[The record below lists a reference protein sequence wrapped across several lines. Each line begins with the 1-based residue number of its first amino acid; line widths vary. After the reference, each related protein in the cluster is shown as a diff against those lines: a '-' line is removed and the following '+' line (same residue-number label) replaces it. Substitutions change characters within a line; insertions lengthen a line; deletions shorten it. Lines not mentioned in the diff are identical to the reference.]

1 MNMRP
6 THLLTAILVAG
17 LAAMTA
23 RAAGAA
29 NPYAPLEFKPLGNHG
44 QALID
49 MEMVKHPELKLVA
62 IHVTLPGVPAGA
74 VKGPRYMMFS
84 SFGRIGQPDAAE
96 LLEFVQAKKERSRVA
111 ADIAP
116 GKPSYRVMSHPN
128 YKVQTPLLNS
138 AGDVIGFTVAVF
150 PYQEGA
156 DLKKYDAIAHSI
168 RDDFQQRIADKD
180 DLYKP
185 AM

>member
-1 MNMRP
+1 MHTKFIRLGAA
-6 THLLTAILVAG
+6 LLIAG
-17 LAAMTA
+17 LISKSGYSADVVNT
-23 RAAGAA
+23 
-29 NPYAPLEFKPLGNHG
+29 YAPLEFKPLGNHG

-49 MEMVKHPELKLVA
+49 MEMAKHPELKLVA
-62 IHVTLPGVPAGA
+62 MHVTLPGVPAGA
-74 VKGPRYMMFS
+74 PKGPRYMMFS
-84 SFGRIGQPDAAE
+84 SFGRIGQPDGEE
-96 LLEFVQAKKERSRVA
+96 LLEFVQAKQERSRVA
-111 ADIAP
+111 TDTPA
-116 GKPSYRVMSHPN
+116 GMPSYRVMSHPN

-156 DLKKYDAIAHSI
+156 DLKKYDAIAHAI
-168 RDDFQQRIADKD
+168 RDDFQRRIVNKD